1 MLISFRCVQSTRK
14 VGRPKGAR
22 DCKPRSRTQPL
33 ARKQIDSMSKKFLH
47 IPSFETVKT
56 GSDGAADARISARI
70 HENRFL
76 QALPSSVE
84 KSIGTS
90 ISEDSGMEWMGTT
103 MPSIETSISE
113 DSGMEWMETTVF
125 THDSPDPFH
134 EDWPYWSC

>member
-1 MLISFRCVQSTRK
+1 MLISFRCVQSARK

-47 IPSFETVKT
+47 IPSFETIKT

-90 ISEDSGMEWMGTT
+90 ISEG
-103 MPSIETSISE
+103 
-113 DSGMEWMETTVF
+113 SGMEWMETTVF